1 MVIYKKEKQMKELNL
16 NEVQGIAG
24 GIGGTVSAS
33 VEHSNGNT
41 TVKVEV
47 KFEF

>member
-1 MVIYKKEKQMKELNL
+1 MKELNL

-24 GIGGTVSAS
+24 GIGGSVSGS

-41 TVKVEV
+41 TVKIGVTIN
-47 KFEF
+47 F